1 MLIFIALFF
10 INVKKKPYFAD
21 MFYVWQVKFELSHIQ
36 RKIKHVELAAK
47 SKNDV
52 ALDILAYY
60 YQATHQ
66 IWSLDDNTLTIEEF
80 IVKENKFKDWVSQ
93 STYTPNSD
101 MYKRQNLQQF
111 K

>member
-1 MLIFIALFF
+1 MSCHIS
-10 INVKKKPYFAD
+10 NEK
-21 MFYVWQVKFELSHIQ
+21 LSTL
-36 RKIKHVELAAK
+36 ELAAK